1 MTRQEALAIYRR
13 NGLLLAQI
21 NGLREDV
28 AERLAILETERDEAR
43 DALLAAHAA
52 GYARAERDVVAFI
65 TSAIDHD
72 AERMRATAQ
81 RGNAMQSNAYAAGHT
96 ALSLT
101 RKRIEDHC
109 HRGAAKDEAPRGEGD
124 GR

>member
-52 GYARAERDVVAFI
+52 GYARAERDVAEAAKKQATKKRERDWSGDEVAACALEDFADNI
-65 TSAIDHD
+65 EQD
-72 AERMRATAQ
+72 A
-81 RGNAMQSNAYAAGHT
+81 Y
-96 ALSLT
+96 
-101 RKRIEDHC
+101 
-109 HRGAAKDEAPRGEGD
+109 RGAAKDEAPRGEEET
-124 GR
+124 

>member
-1 MTRQEALAIYRR
+1 MADELNGIEDLEDRIYLEMVSWALRSSIDGRR
-13 NGLLLAQI
+13 RALRD
-21 NGLREDV
+21 GLR
-28 AERLAILETERDEAR
+28 R
-43 DALLAAHAA
+43 AHAA

-109 HRGAAKDEAPRGEGD
+109 HRGAAKDEAPRGEEET
-124 GR
+124 